1 MMQTRYTVFTT
12 LPLVVAI
19 QLRSSLWGGK
29 CPEMG
34 IYQKNPT
41 RQSAIEP
48 CRKVFKTTLS
58 GGFFAYRK

>member
-1 MMQTRYTVFTT
+1 MMQTRYTVYTT

-19 QLRSSLWGGK
+19 QLRFSLWGGK

-48 CRKVFKTTLS
+48 CRKVSKTTPRRWFFCLS
-58 GGFFAYRK
+58 